1 MGITIDSYEVGSQN
15 WTDGFAVE
23 FEKRNG
29 YNLLLLLSVMTGRV
43 IDNAKASDQFL
54 WDLRRT
60 VADLIAEIYVG
71 GLRDISHENGLR
83 LWCENYGHWGF
94 PGEFTIYGGYSDEVG
109 GEFRVGQPL
118 GKIECR
124 AASSTGHIYGKRK
137 IFAEAFTS
145 KLSLESHPAVVDVAS
160 ASGPVPPSQLALF
173 YDRENQLNAE
183 SSAPISCTFT
193 LSDGSRRNLVIEDN
207 TETLAVDG
215 PWKSTNAD
223 EKGFFVIQETR
234 FNLPATFG
242 KDKHVTLELG

>member
-1 MGITIDSYEVGSQN
+1 MVLLVLVENNSHRRKKLLGWASPSTATKSARQN

-94 PGEFTIYGGYSDEVG
+94 PGELTIYGGYSDEVG

-118 GKIECR
+118 GKSN
-124 AASSTGHIYGKRK
+124 AAPPARRDTSTANARSLQRLSPANSAWKAILQWSMSPARPARCLPPSSLCFTTGKTSSTPNPPRPYPARSPSATVPGGIWSSKTTPKPSPSMAHGNQQMPTKRD
-137 IFAEAFTS
+137 FS
-145 KLSLESHPAVVDVAS
+145 
-160 ASGPVPPSQLALF
+160 
-173 YDRENQLNAE
+173 
-183 SSAPISCTFT
+183 
-193 LSDGSRRNLVIEDN
+193 
-207 TETLAVDG
+207 
-215 PWKSTNAD
+215 
-223 EKGFFVIQETR
+223 
-234 FNLPATFG
+234 
-242 KDKHVTLELG
+242 